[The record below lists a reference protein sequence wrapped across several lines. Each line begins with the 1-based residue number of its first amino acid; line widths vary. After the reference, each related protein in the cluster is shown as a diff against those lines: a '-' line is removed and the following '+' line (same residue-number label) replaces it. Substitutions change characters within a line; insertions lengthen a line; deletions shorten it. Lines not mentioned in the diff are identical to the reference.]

1 MAAEGRCVY
10 RAEDRLRDNVF
21 KGFCSGLCEYVCRT
35 ADKIKVEYVFLF
47 KRSLVRLCNGLGL
60 HY

>member
-21 KGFCSGLCEYVCRT
+21 KGFCSGLCEYVCST

-47 KRSLVRLCNGLGL
+47 KKKFGPAL
-60 HY
+60 